1 MTPLDWGILVAVFLV
16 MLVGVLLS
24 RGQMK
29 SVADFLA
36 ANRTAGRYLISVAG
50 GIAAFGAISIV
61 RDMEMNYIAGFSMS
75 WWGLTMSVIVLLVT
89 VSGWVIYRFRQ
100 TRCLTLAEFFERR
113 YSRRF
118 RVFAGLIVFLAG
130 LLNFGIFPSVGAR
143 FFIHFCGLP
152 TEVGILGMAIPTFPL
167 TMLVLLGV
175 SLFFVFAGG
184 QVAVIVTDFIQGLF
198 VAVVFLALT
207 LYLLAAIGWDPLFE
221 ALEAAPKDASLI
233 NPFDTKNIPDF
244 NFWFF
249 LISVAIVLYGPLGW
263 QGTQAY
269 NVSAKSAHEAKM
281 GGVLGMWRGFP
292 QGLFILLVPM
302 LVYTVMHH
310 ASFTA
315 EAARI
320 DGVLAQVGQGL
331 EGKPLETVRNQM
343 RAPLALTT
351 LLPPGLIGAFA
362 AVMFAAFV
370 HDPRHLPA
378 LLGQRLRAGR
388 DPAVPEE
395 AALPEAPPAAAAA
408 LHRRRGRVHLR
419 LEHGLPAQR
428 GHRALLRHH
437 RRHLRRRRGGGDHRR
452 ASTRGGGRRGRR
464 GRRS

>member
-1 MTPLDWGILVAVFLV
+1 
-16 MLVGVLLS
+16 
-24 RGQMK
+24 
-29 SVADFLA
+29 
-36 ANRTAGRYLISVAG
+36 
-50 GIAAFGAISIV
+50 
-61 RDMEMNYIAGFSMS
+61 
-75 WWGLTMSVIVLLVT
+75 MSVIVLLVT

-331 EGKPLETVRNQM
+331 EGKPPGDGAEPDAGAARPDHAVAAGADRRLRGGHVR
-343 RAPLALTT
+343 R
-351 LLPPGLIGAFA
+351 
-362 AVMFAAFV
+362 VR

-437 RRHLRRRRGGGDHRR
+437 RRHLRRRRGGR
-452 ASTRGGGRRGRR
+452 
-464 GRRS
+464 